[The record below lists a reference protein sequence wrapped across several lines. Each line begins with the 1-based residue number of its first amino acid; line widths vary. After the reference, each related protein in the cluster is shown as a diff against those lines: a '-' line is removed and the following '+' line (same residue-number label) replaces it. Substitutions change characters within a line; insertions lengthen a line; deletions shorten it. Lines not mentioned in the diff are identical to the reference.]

1 MVFGMATTKI
11 TITLPDDQIQSI
23 RELVAAGKAGSV
35 SAFVKHAV
43 AVGLSDASDWRA
55 MLTDALRQTGG
66 AVTNEERKWA
76 DALLH
81 PPRRG
86 QEREKGTRG
95 LSARSRSRGKNKA
108 A

>member
-11 TITLPDDQIQSI
+11 TITLPDDQIHSI

-43 AVGLSDASDWRA
+43 AVGLFDAAGWRA
-55 MLTDALRQTGG
+55 MLNDALRQTGG
-66 AVTNEERKWA
+66 SLTNEERRWA

-81 PPRRG
+81 PPEKKPERKRG
-86 QEREKGTRG
+86 TGN
-95 LSARSRSRGKNKA
+95 RSTGKNRA